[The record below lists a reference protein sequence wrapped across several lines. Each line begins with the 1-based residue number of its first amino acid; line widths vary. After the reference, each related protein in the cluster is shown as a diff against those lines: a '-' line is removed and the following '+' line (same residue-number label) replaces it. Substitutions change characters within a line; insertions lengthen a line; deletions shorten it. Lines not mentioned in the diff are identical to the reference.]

1 MAGKSYNTLL
11 CNRHY
16 DSTLSLSLSL
26 SLSSPSLFPPFPL
39 SLFFSGSIPS
49 ALHLAFKAQ
58 RLYHQSSSTP
68 PLSVINQL
76 CSTASHALKICNQ
89 ELSSE
94 NNLHLVRE
102 REKEGGRE
110 RKRKRKRKKR
120 VWMFFCVLHKIKY
133 IKHFIIIIIIII
145 ISFLYSW
152 ACF

>member
-11 CNRHY
+11 CKRHY
-16 DSTLSLSLSL
+16 DFTLSLSLS
-26 SLSSPSLFPPFPL
+26 SLSL

-76 CSTASHALKICNQ
+76 CSTASHALKLCNQ

-94 NNLHLVRE
+94 NNLHLVRGGE
-102 REKEGGRE
+102 REETETERGREEGRNREKERE
-110 RKRKRKRKKR
+110 
-120 VWMFFCVLHKIKY
+120 M
-133 IKHFIIIIIIII
+133 
-145 ISFLYSW
+145 
-152 ACF
+152 

>member
-1 MAGKSYNTLL
+1 MTLP
-11 CNRHY
+11 
-16 DSTLSLSLSL
+16 SLSLSFFFL
-26 SLSSPSLFPPFPL
+26 SLFPP

-102 REKEGGRE
+102 GWREGEGGREGERERREGRE
-110 RKRKRKRKKR
+110 RKRKRKKR
-120 VWMFFCVLHKIKY
+120 VDVFCVLHKTKY

-145 ISFLYSW
+145 ISFFLYSW

>member
-11 CNRHY
+11 CKRHY

-26 SLSSPSLFPPFPL
+26 SFFFLSLFPL

-94 NNLHLVRE
+94 NNLHLVRGE
-102 REKEGGRE
+102 REREGGREGGRE
-110 RKRKRKRKKR
+110 RIKREREEGRKREKEKT
-120 VWMFFCVLHKIKY
+120 
-133 IKHFIIIIIIII
+133 
-145 ISFLYSW
+145 
-152 ACF
+152 

>member
-1 MAGKSYNTLL
+1 MTLP
-11 CNRHY
+11 
-16 DSTLSLSLSL
+16 SLSLSL
-26 SLSSPSLFPPFPL
+26 SFFFLSLFPP

-94 NNLHLVRE
+94 NNLHLVRGGE
-102 REKEGGRE
+102 RERE
-110 RKRKRKRKKR
+110 RENVKES
-120 VWMFFCVLHKIKY
+120 VDVFFVYCIE
-133 IKHFIIIIIIII
+133 
-145 ISFLYSW
+145 
-152 ACF
+152 

>member
-11 CNRHY
+11 CKRNY
-16 DSTLSLSLSL
+16 DSTLPLSLSL
-26 SLSSPSLFPPFPL
+26 FFLSSLSF
-39 SLFFSGSIPS
+39 FFSGSIPS

-102 REKEGGRE
+102 GEREGEREGGREGGRGRERE
-110 RKRKRKRKKR
+110 RKRKRKRKKS
-120 VWMFFCVLHKIKY
+120 VDVFFVYCIK
-133 IKHFIIIIIIII
+133 
-145 ISFLYSW
+145 
-152 ACF
+152 

>member
-11 CNRHY
+11 FKRHY
-16 DSTLSLSLSL
+16 DSTLPLSLSLFLLSL
-26 SLSSPSLFPPFPL
+26 SLSSFSLSPPSLSLSPL

-94 NNLHLVRE
+94 NNLHLVRGGE
-102 REKEGGRE
+102 RERE
-110 RKRKRKRKKR
+110 RENVKES
-120 VWMFFCVLHKIKY
+120 VDVFFVYCIE
-133 IKHFIIIIIIII
+133 
-145 ISFLYSW
+145 
-152 ACF
+152 